1 MIFNIFI
8 DSDIILDILAKREP
22 FYDPAALLFSLIEKG
37 KIVGYTSPVVFSN
50 VHYVLRKRISKKTT
64 IESLRYL
71 KSLIQILPLDNRAIE
86 LALDSEFNDFE
97 DAIQYFCAEQNS
109 INYIITRNKI
119 DYKKAKINI
128 LTAKEFLS
136 MLKTISNN

>member
-1 MIFNIFI
+1 MTFKVFI
-8 DSDIILDILAKREP
+8 DSDIILDVLAKREP
-22 FYDPAALLFSLIEKG
+22 FYASAALLFSLIEKR
-37 KIVGYTSPVVFSN
+37 KIDGYTSPIVFSN
-50 VHYVLRKRISKKTT
+50 VHYVLRKRVSKKMTL
-64 IESLRYL
+64 ESLRYL
-71 KSLIQILPLDNRAIE
+71 KTLIQILPLDNRAIE

-109 INYIITRNKI
+109 INHIITRNKI

-136 MLKTISNN
+136 MLKTLSNS